1 MAIGTAAWFKTAGAR
16 KAPAVHDEARSDVDP
31 HTEIFSNK
39 LWKESFKIF
48 YENHARRFR
57 LFILKTCGDEG
68 MTEDIFQESFF
79 RFLRS
84 APIGLNEH
92 QQKSYLYKVAYR
104 LILDQ
109 KKKFRTETK
118 FRSELYEE
126 PGSKGNPELSTHI
139 EDLFRLLKPKERSLL
154 WLAYAEGFSHRE
166 ISRLTKDREK
176 SIKVQIF
183 RAKQKFAS
191 ILRQR
196 GYTWEDFR

>member
-1 MAIGTAAWFKTAGAR
+1 MAIGTTVWHKAAGVQ
-16 KAPAVHDEARSDVDP
+16 KAPAVHDGARTDLNP
-31 HTEIFSNK
+31 RTEIFSNK

-48 YENHARRFR
+48 YQNHARRFR

-68 MTEDIFQESFF
+68 MTDDIFQESFF
-79 RFLRS
+79 RFLRA
-84 APIGLNEH
+84 APVGLNEH

-109 KKKFRTETK
+109 KKKNLAERK
-118 FRSELYEE
+118 YRSELYEE
-126 PGSKGNPELSTHI
+126 PDSNGNPELSSHI
-139 EDLFRLLKPKERSLL
+139 EDLFRFLKPKERSLL

-176 SIKVQIF
+176 SVKVQIF
-183 RAKQKFAS
+183 RAKKKFAS

-196 GYTWEDFR
+196 GHTWEDFK